1 MGRSIWETV
10 AANKV
15 EAGDVIS
22 YFAKPGSDSVPDD
35 SFRVRVTSV
44 GERAGEEPLPY
55 VVVRFKGPTDRFE
68 PLAGITSNRLYRQG
82 DPVRRMVRERAARVS
97 DTNLRTVLKPSVPTS
112 ADRLAMAASGQY
124 APGVV
129 PGDL

>member
-10 AANKV
+10 AANKLAEGDV
-15 EAGDVIS
+15 LSWHANPAGD
-22 YFAKPGSDSVPDD
+22 GVPDD

-44 GERAGEEPLPY
+44 GERAGGEPLPY
-55 VVVRFKGPTDRFE
+55 VVVRVAGPTGRWE
-68 PLAGITSNRLYRQG
+68 RLAGVTTSRMYRQG

-97 DTNLRTVLKPSVPTS
+97 DTNLRTVLNPAVPSS
-112 ADRLAMAASGQY
+112 ADRLAMARSGQY
-124 APGVV
+124 APGVM